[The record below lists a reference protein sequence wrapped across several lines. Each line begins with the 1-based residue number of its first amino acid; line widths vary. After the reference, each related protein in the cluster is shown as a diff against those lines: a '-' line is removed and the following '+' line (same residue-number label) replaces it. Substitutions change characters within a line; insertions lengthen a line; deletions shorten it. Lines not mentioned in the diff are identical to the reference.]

1 VEELLALFRA
11 RASEIAEECDAG
23 KEDRLEAAWAD
34 LYKEYKRLSQ
44 PARCKVCPGRTTAYD
59 DGMVIG
65 TRLAIEKLRG
75 FANKT
80 PGLCPEARTLI
91 LDHLATI
98 STPRTSQSRDRR
110 DDGLLSIAGDV
121 RATAKGL
128 YHRSEDL
135 QAIDVKILQEAL
147 HGWRPSEAEKG
158 DRWDETVR
166 GLIVQALAA
175 THPTDQERA
184 PGATQEAPRYGLTE
198 EIIQLLKD
206 RQVLREELAALAKR
220 LPPKIAKLCEDMQ
233 AFMDEVG

>member
-1 VEELLALFRA
+1 MEELLALFRA
-11 RASEIAEECDAG
+11 KASEIAEECDAG

-44 PARCKVCPGRTTAYD
+44 PARCKVCPGRTTDYD
-59 DGMVIG
+59 DGLVIG

-98 STPRTSQSRDRR
+98 PTPRTSQSRDRR
-110 DDGLLSIAGDV
+110 D
-121 RATAKGL
+121 
-128 YHRSEDL
+128 
-135 QAIDVKILQEAL
+135 
-147 HGWRPSEAEKG
+147 
-158 DRWDETVR
+158 
-166 GLIVQALAA
+166 
-175 THPTDQERA
+175 DQERA
-184 PGATQEAPRYGLTE
+184 PGATQEAPRSGLTE
-198 EIIQLLKD
+198 EFLQLLKD